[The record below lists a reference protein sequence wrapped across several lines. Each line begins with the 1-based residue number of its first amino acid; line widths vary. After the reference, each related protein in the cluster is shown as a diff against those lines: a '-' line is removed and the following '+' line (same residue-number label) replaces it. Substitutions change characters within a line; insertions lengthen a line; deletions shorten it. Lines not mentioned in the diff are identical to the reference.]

1 MQGHLQVTQSFCPLF
16 FGGSFRAWR
25 SFPPWICHLW
35 KTHVWVWSG
44 GRCQSPGGTVFG
56 SAPLTMWLLSLGT
69 VRQNKPKRRRPGQR
83 KLYRRAV
90 QRDGWLMP
98 PWTLRKFSA
107 KHCFKKIILFILFI
121 YLFFFFWI
129 FNQGYEETGKVA
141 LWKEETQVFHWP
153 LSLYLAMLRGLQDLS
168 SPWPGIEL
176 GASAVKAHSPDHWTT
191 REFSPLSLL
200 KNG

>member
-1 MQGHLQVTQSFCPLF
+1 MYSSWSPTITKSYLFRSTVVTLNTTPLSQRIMKSLWEKGQF
-16 FGGSFRAWR
+16 PMLSPSLPAWETEMN
-25 SFPPWICHLW
+25 IKKNVKVMIH
-35 KTHVWVWSG
+35 KT
-44 GRCQSPGGTVFG
+44 TDLF
-56 SAPLTMWLLSLGT
+56 LNFYFL
-69 VRQNKPKRRRPGQR
+69 
-83 KLYRRAV
+83 
-90 QRDGWLMP
+90 
-98 PWTLRKFSA
+98 
-107 KHCFKKIILFILFI
+107 LFILFI